1 MSIQVGPRAA
11 RQQAPAVGPV
21 IVAGYDGSPASRAA
35 IADAEQR
42 AAIGHAVVEGE
53 PAEGLMRVARA
64 RDAREIV
71 VGSRGLGRLRAVMAA
86 SRTVC
91 SSVRTGPS
99 SSSRRWIADDE
110 RRRRARRRPRG
121 RSAGLRGTC
130 ACRRGPRATTERSSG
145 APWTG
150 CRRRCR
156 PPRSLVMVDDRVARP
171 RPGEVAGSCNLGGDR
186 LASKRLQVRARSASG
201 SRGPRRRLGR

>member
-71 VGSRGLGRLRAVMAA
+71 VGSRGLGRLRAVMG
-86 SRTVC
+86 
-91 SSVRTGPS
+91 SVSHR
-99 SSSRRWIADDE
+99 
-110 RRRRARRRPRG
+110 
-121 RSAGLRGTC
+121 LL
-130 ACRRGPRATTERSSG
+130 ERSDR
-145 APWTG
+145 PVVVVPPLD
-150 CRRRCR
+150 RR
-156 PPRSLVMVDDRVARP
+156 
-171 RPGEVAGSCNLGGDR
+171 
-186 LASKRLQVRARSASG
+186 
-201 SRGPRRRLGR
+201 